1 MRAAWVGRATDFYT
15 YARVHAGLV
24 STLPHFNPPIIRCS
38 VVSAPERAHPS
49 ASRNGSPPRVPHVS
63 HDASTRTPNESKF
76 SFFFNSFVPVHRV
89 TGYHS
94 PTPTSRCVRCVVLA
108 SSPSRRRP
116 RSDIPMRVVAS
127 RVARR
132 ASRTKQKTKNKNKN
146 KTYLGGSLGDERR
159 GGDGA
164 SGGGRNGER
173 HRRTCASSVVT
184 SAARGP
190 APQWKVD
197 FRSSGCHIS
206 RIITRQCKKT

>member
-1 MRAAWVGRATDFYT
+1 MDPHPVYRTSATT
-15 YARVHAGLV
+15 HRREHR
-24 STLPHFNPPIIRCS
+24 TN
-38 VVSAPERAHPS
+38 
-49 ASRNGSPPRVPHVS
+49 RN
-63 HDASTRTPNESKF
+63 F
-76 SFFFNSFVPVHRV
+76 LFFVPVHRV

>member
-24 STLPHFNPPIIRCS
+24 STLPHFNPPIIIQWFF
-38 VVSAPERAHPS
+38 VSAPERVHPS

-76 SFFFNSFVPVHRV
+76 SFFNSFVPVHRV

-132 ASRTKQKTKNKNKN
+132 ARNKNNKKNKN

-184 SAARGP
+184 SAGTGALKRNG
-190 APQWKVD
+190 
-197 FRSSGCHIS
+197 
-206 RIITRQCKKT
+206 

>member
-1 MRAAWVGRATDFYT
+1 MDPHPVYRTSATT
-15 YARVHAGLV
+15 HRREHR
-24 STLPHFNPPIIRCS
+24 TN
-38 VVSAPERAHPS
+38 
-49 ASRNGSPPRVPHVS
+49 RN
-63 HDASTRTPNESKF
+63 F
-76 SFFFNSFVPVHRV
+76 LFFVPVHRV

-127 RVARR
+127 SRR
-132 ASRTKQKTKNKNKN
+132 ASRVAHETKNKKNKN

-173 HRRTCASSVVT
+173 HRRTCASCVVT
-184 SAARGP
+184 SAPQGP
-190 APQWKVD
+190 CAQKASVGVHFASHDPSRKKKRTSFPPRLALAVWCCLWMCVCTNSICGCVVVEISGAA
-197 FRSSGCHIS
+197 FRLWALG
-206 RIITRQCKKT
+206 